1 LPAPP
6 EKEETPLFNLKS
18 FVKKY
23 FQLFMPLLFL
33 SLPLLFAPA
42 KLFTPLPSPIIFF
55 KTFVQLLIPLP
66 APPFFLTSPFLAGNP
81 KASAPDYKPLIFLR
95 TRAHLSLIKFF
106 FVSSGL
112 SMKVAIPNFSNKI
125 FLTTLPHLKALTSL
139 SSFNGASAPKKAE

>member
-1 LPAPP
+1 
-6 EKEETPLFNLKS
+6 
-18 FVKKY
+18 
-23 FQLFMPLLFL
+23 MPLLFL

-95 TRAHLSLIKFF
+95 TRAHLRRIKFF
-106 FVSSGL
+106 LLSSGVSIKEAKPKNL
-112 SMKVAIPNFSNKI
+112 KQI
-125 FLTTLPHLKALTSL
+125 FLTTLAHLNAFIKSWFYIGSSL
-139 SSFNGASAPKKAE
+139 P